1 MCYSSKENN
10 FKETKHS
17 AFIKKNE
24 VKWGWGESRN
34 ISGYSES
41 FYSFP
46 AKHFQK
52 SMQSSDCW
60 VFLKDVQ
67 AKLIIQVSGPE
78 RSVGPFQ

>member
-1 MCYSSKENN
+1 MLKRHRQIAIPLANLIFFISQEMCYSSKENN

-24 VKWGWGESRN
+24 IKWEWGESRD

-46 AKHFQK
+46 VKHY
-52 SMQSSDCW
+52 
-60 VFLKDVQ
+60 
-67 AKLIIQVSGPE
+67 
-78 RSVGPFQ
+78 